1 MSGVNRFNFPGGVH
15 KTIVKKT
22 SLAIGLA
29 FVLVM
34 GGLFQARAYSNSPQQ
49 DDPSIK
55 ATTVFGNVSEINAS
69 AGQITIKTAAG
80 SIVVANVNEKT
91 TYQRMPPGETDR
103 SKAVETSLTEIA
115 VGDGVVARG
124 FVAADRKSVPAQ
136 QIIVVSQSDIAKH
149 NAEQRQAWARGTK
162 GIVSAINSEAKEI
175 TVTSRSLQ
183 GTSQAVTVAVDKAKL
198 KRYPP
203 DSIPKYEMAKS
214 AKFEEIKVGDQMNAR
229 GEKNAEGTHVS
240 AEEVVFGTFKIAGG
254 TVTAIDP
261 AAHTIS
267 INDLQTKKPLTIM
280 LKPETVVRRFQMMMG
295 GMGGGAGAPG
305 GGGAPGAGSQGQGAG
320 NGQSQAAANRPAGA
334 GQGAGGGQGPGPGG
348 PRPGGGM
355 NMADL
360 LERLP
365 TISINEIKVGDMI
378 IMSTLPG
385 SDPTKTTAIS
395 MVAGIEPLLQMIA
408 ARQAAGGQPR
418 PQNVDLN
425 SNFGGMFGG
434 VGVP

>member
-1 MSGVNRFNFPGGVH
+1 
-15 KTIVKKT
+15 VKIRSYLVLA
-22 SLAIGLA
+22 SLAAISFA
-29 FVLVM
+29 
-34 GGLFQARAYSNSPQQ
+34 GLFTAQAQ

-55 ATTVFGNVSEINAS
+55 ATTVFGKVSEINAS

-80 SIVVANVNEKT
+80 SVVVANVNEKT

-103 SKAVETSLTEIA
+103 SKAESTSLPEIT

-124 FVAADRKSVPAQ
+124 FVAADKKSVPAQ
-136 QIIVVSQSDIAKH
+136 QIIVVSQSEIAKQ
-149 NAEQRQAWARGTK
+149 NAAQRMAWARGAK
-162 GIVSAINSEAKEI
+162 GIVSAINATAKEI

-183 GTSQAVTVAVDKAKL
+183 GASQAVTVAVTDKAKL
-198 KRYPP
+198 KRFPP
-203 DSIPKYEMAKS
+203 DSIPKYENAKA
-214 AKFEEIKVGDQMNAR
+214 AKFEEIKVGDQLNAR
-229 GEKNAEGTHVS
+229 GEKDAEGTHLS

-254 TVTAIDP
+254 TVTAID
-261 AAHTIS
+261 AATNTIS
-267 INDLQTKKPLTIM
+267 INDLQTKKPLTIA

-305 GGGAPGAGSQGQGAG
+305 AGAQGQGAA
-320 NGQSQAAANRPAGA
+320 NGQGPAANNRPAGA
-334 GQGAGGGQGPGPGG
+334 APPAGGGQAPGAGG

-365 TISINEIKVGDMI
+365 TISINEIKVGDMV
-378 IMSTLPG
+378 IMSTLAG

-395 MVAGIEPLLQMIA
+395 MVAGVEPLLQMIA

-434 VGVP
+434 IGP